1 MESVSVGLWSVLP
14 PLVAIVLALITKEVV
29 FSLVC
34 GIFSGAII
42 YAAAANLGVA
52 GVFSSVSGLMIEKMG
67 GNAALLL
74 FVVLLGALVS
84 VITKAGGSAAY
95 GNWAAGKL
103 RSGTGAQLATG
114 FLGCLIFIDDYFN
127 CFTVGTVMRPVTD
140 KHKISREKLAYL
152 IDTTAA
158 PICIIA
164 PISSWA
170 ASVSSYYPT
179 DGGMTGMQAFLR
191 AIPMNLYAIL
201 SIVMVFWLC
210 VRKNGDFGPMA
221 AAQRRAKESGVQ
233 TAAESGETA
242 QTSQK
247 GRVLDLVLPIAAL
260 IVFSIL
266 SMLYYGGYWNGE
278 GLSLFDAFGAT
289 DAGTALAM
297 ASMLSLIVAFL
308 LFVPRGLL
316 KFREF
321 FQGIISGIQ
330 TMVPACVILT
340 LAWTISGVCRDL
352 LATGDYV
359 AGVVA
364 TSNMPVVL
372 IPAIM
377 FGVSAMLSFA
387 TGTSWG
393 TFGILIPIIVSVCEA
408 AAPELTVTALS
419 AILAGS
425 VFGDHCSPISD
436 TTIMSST
443 GAGCAHIDHVST
455 QLPYSL
461 TVASV
466 CVAGYLVAGFSAGL
480 GFGTSLL
487 ITDTVSLVLLAA
499 VLLILPKIWNGEK
512 KTTEKAA
519 ATAQE

>member
-1 MESVSVGLWSVLP
+1 
-14 PLVAIVLALITKEVV
+14 
-29 FSLVC
+29 
-34 GIFSGAII
+34 
-42 YAAAANLGVA
+42 
-52 GVFSSVSGLMIEKMG
+52 
-67 GNAALLL
+67 
-74 FVVLLGALVS
+74 
-84 VITKAGGSAAY
+84 
-95 GNWAAGKL
+95 
-103 RSGTGAQLATG
+103 
-114 FLGCLIFIDDYFN
+114 
-127 CFTVGTVMRPVTD
+127 
-140 KHKISREKLAYL
+140 
-152 IDTTAA
+152 
-158 PICIIA
+158 
-164 PISSWA
+164 
-170 ASVSSYYPT
+170 
-179 DGGMTGMQAFLR
+179 
-191 AIPMNLYAIL
+191 
-201 SIVMVFWLC
+201 MVFWLC

-512 KTTEKAA
+512 KTAEKAA